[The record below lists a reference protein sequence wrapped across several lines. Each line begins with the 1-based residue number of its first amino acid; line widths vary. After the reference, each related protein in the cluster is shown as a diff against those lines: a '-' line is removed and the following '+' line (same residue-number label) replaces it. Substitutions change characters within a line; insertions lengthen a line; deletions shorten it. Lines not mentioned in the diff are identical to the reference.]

1 MMINF
6 MIDEFGLGNIPIYK
20 LKTKGSIIAE
30 KKLVESK
37 LKVADIDNYILL
49 LKQFTKNDL
58 FDSEGY
64 AIIKGKGIIPKRI
77 KPSLDYILD

>member
-1 MMINF
+1 MIINF
-6 MIDEFGLGNIPIYK
+6 MIDEFGLGNAPICK
-20 LKTKGSIIAE
+20 LRTKGSIEAE

-37 LKVADIDNYILL
+37 LKVADIDNYVLL
-49 LKQFTKNDL
+49 PSQFTKNDL

-64 AIIKGKGIIPKRI
+64 VIIKGKGIIPKRI